1 MNLEVARK
9 RYKDVFL
16 PDVIDNTDEDFL
28 AKHVPMK
35 HLYFTDHAE
44 LLSQDKKNYLTET
57 EVYDQIFVESDD
69 DQFVL
74 VKGASG
80 AGKSHLIRWFNT
92 ILELK
97 KDDSEVILYV
107 KRADNTLK
115 GTIKQL
121 IELPEIKTMPNKELY
136 KKLVSASTKI
146 PEIEFKNSLYYGFVN
161 LIDSDER
168 GSEDE
173 ECLISHVD
181 RKHLVALLQNSIFK
195 EKMMELG
202 GPIDRIYTKIAE
214 NTTESIN
221 DQAAQFV
228 FNDFEIDSDIQ
239 SGLLSSGADKKAQKL
254 ASKLIDNP
262 ELTNKIVLY
271 VNRFIEKVVQR
282 CTGLEAGDLR
292 EVIEDIRQELYKQG
306 RTLTILIEDISA
318 ASGVDDSLLDAL
330 LTNKSGYP
338 DKNMCRINSIVGVA
352 DGYYRDNFRT
362 NTKGRIK
369 KYVIVPDE
377 MFDHDINGLVEFV
390 ARYLNTVSLE
400 ENQISEWISN
410 KAQTEQYPI
419 HTVTIGQ
426 EWGECKIGN
435 KSINLFPF
443 TKNAIKYLYK
453 NLDSAQRN
461 PRSLMRLLIEPYVN
475 DALNNL
481 AEFPTSRFHLE
492 GDTRL
497 QNTIFNRTDI
507 DDNTKYRLSQFM
519 YIWGNGTGT
528 VYVDKGI
535 KYIAG
540 LAESIY
546 TDLHLPLIDG
556 EVVEKPEEKNN
567 EDELNSLE
575 TPVNEHT
582 VVENKQ
588 VSLALTEVDT
598 WIHNREYKLNL
609 GATTASVRALN
620 NARNDINKYL
630 FDVIDWISEGVSID
644 CVNKIENKKLVSFER
659 QTQKSN
665 SIIEL
670 PANLDSRRIIEAF
683 VKWRELG
690 NQSWQFPDSSDYLY
704 LVQRWTQ
711 SVKGKIVSEVVSYSG
726 KKVDYFS
733 YAVAAEYYRLILN
746 GFCRNYQKSIN
757 FMPEMLLQPNLS
769 DTSNNGHTKMW
780 NDLKIIVNSTDGQ
793 EITKCVLQYY
803 NLMQGTAKESTNY
816 EIDFVPYSKAV
827 RNVLNRGLK
836 YEDSELQ
843 LDDPVMKRKKISLHL
858 KKIMD
863 RVDSVVEA
871 EKEEIRQKLDLLKT
885 MIEIDEEVDDIVV
898 KDILDS
904 VKKFYVQAQSAH
916 VSVALNADNGLIS
929 SCKKNASS
937 IASSIKTAM
946 QILILD
952 DSVESLIRIS
962 KDPMLTLTPFISLL
976 SKTQSDVLKAESEVA
991 KRIQGVSSNSGGLT
1005 NTEYQNEKV
1014 MVANCKSKL
1023 EALN

>member
-1 MNLEVARK
+1 MNLEVAKR

-35 HLYFTDHAE
+35 RLYLTDHAE
-44 LLSQDKKNYLTET
+44 LLPKDRKNYLNE
-57 EVYDQIFVESDD
+57 EEIFDHLFIESDD

-80 AGKSHLIRWFNT
+80 AGKSHLIRWINT
-92 ILELK
+92 LLEIK

-121 IELPEIKTMPNKELY
+121 IELPEIRNMPNKELY

-161 LIDSDER
+161 LIDSDDR
-168 GSEDE
+168 SSDDEDY
-173 ECLISHVD
+173 LISHVD
-181 RKHLVALLQNSIFK
+181 RKHLVALMQNSLFK
-195 EKMMELG
+195 DKLMELG

-214 NTTESIN
+214 NNTDSVN

-228 FNDFEIDSDIQ
+228 FSDFEIDSDIQ

-254 ASKLIDNP
+254 ASKLIDNQ

-306 RTLTILIEDISA
+306 KKLTILIEDISA

-338 DKNMCRINSIVGVA
+338 DKNLCRINSIVGVA

-369 KYVIVPDE
+369 KFVIVPDD
-377 MFDHDINGLVEFV
+377 MFDNDQNGLVEFV

-400 ENQISEWISN
+400 EKQITEWINN
-410 KAQTEQYPI
+410 KAPANLYPI
-419 HTVTIGQ
+419 HTVTIGHG
-426 EWGECKIGN
+426 WGECKIGS

-443 TKNAIKYLYK
+443 TKNAIQYLYR
-453 NLDSAQRN
+453 NLDVAQRN

-481 AEFPTSRFHLE
+481 SEFPTSRFHLD

-497 QNTIFNRTDI
+497 QNAIFNRTDI

-519 YIWGNGTGT
+519 YIWGDGTSN
-528 VYVDKGI
+528 VYIDKGV

-540 LAESIY
+540 LPESVYAE
-546 TDLHLPLIDG
+546 LKLPVIEG
-556 EVVEKPEEKNN
+556 EVVDKPVADAPETPPEEVKPATN
-567 EDELNSLE
+567 DQI
-575 TPVNEHT
+575 T
-582 VVENKQ
+582 ENKQ
-588 VSLALTEVDT
+588 VSLALKEVDT
-598 WIHNREYKLNL
+598 WIHNKDYKINF

-620 NARNDINKYL
+620 NARNDINNYL
-630 FDVIDWISEGVSID
+630 FAVIDWISEGVSID
-644 CVNKIENKKLVSFER
+644 TVTRIEDRKLVSFER

-665 SIIEL
+665 SIIVL
-670 PANLDSRRIIEAF
+670 PATLESRRIIEAF
-683 VKWRELG
+683 VKWREVG
-690 NQSWQFPDSSDYLY
+690 NQSWQFPNASDYLY
-704 LVQRWTQ
+704 LVQKWTD
-711 SVKGKIVSEVVSYSG
+711 SIKGLIISEVVNYSG
-726 KKVDYFS
+726 KKVDYYS

-746 GFCRNYQKSIN
+746 GYCKNYQKANN
-757 FMPEMLLQPNLS
+757 FTPEMLLQANEVDSS
-769 DTSNNGHTKMW
+769 DNGHTRLW
-780 NDLKIIVNSTDGQ
+780 NDLKNITNSLDGQ
-793 EITKCVLQYY
+793 QVTKCVLQYY
-803 NLMQGTAKESTNY
+803 NLVQGTAKESTNY

-827 RNVLNRGLK
+827 RKVINTGLK
-836 YEDSELQ
+836 YEEADLQ
-843 LDDPVMKRKKISLHL
+843 LDDPVKKRKIISEHL
-858 KKIMD
+858 KKILD
-863 RVDSVVEA
+863 RVDKVVEA
-871 EKEEIRQKLDLLKT
+871 EKDAIGLRLDTLKT
-885 MIEIDEEVDDIVV
+885 LMDVNDEIDETSI
-898 KDILDS
+898 KDVLDS
-904 VKKFYVQAQSAH
+904 VKKFYDQAQIAH
-916 VSVALNADNGLIS
+916 VSVAVHVDSQKIS
-929 SCKKNASS
+929 NCKKNASN

-946 QILILD
+946 QILSIE

-962 KDPMLTLTPFISLL
+962 KDPLFSLEPFINLL
-976 SKTQSDVLKAESEVA
+976 EKTQADVIKADIEI
-991 KRIQGVSSNSGGLT
+991 KNRIQGTSPASDDSDN
-1005 NTEYQNEKV
+1005 NKYQKEKKI
-1014 MVANCKSKL
+1014 VADCKAKL
-1023 EALN
+1023 EALK